1 MSGEEEEEEVTEGK
15 THLVEQLRVLVQGV
29 GGELL
34 EAALGLLVQVVHLA
48 LEPLDGEGLLL
59 LLVKDGVDVVLK
71 ALVFSLVLADVP
83 GKGEVGELVGVVV
96 VVAGRVAGRASRSI
110 AAAAAPL
117 STYDSKS
124 AGSVPRRDLSMA
136 RL

>member
-1 MSGEEEEEEVTEGK
+1 MNAEEEEEEVTEGK

-71 ALVFSLVLADVP
+71 ALVFGLVLADVP
-83 GKGEVGELVGVVV
+83 GKGEVG
-96 VVAGRVAGRASRSI
+96 
-110 AAAAAPL
+110 
-117 STYDSKS
+117 
-124 AGSVPRRDLSMA
+124 
-136 RL
+136 